1 MWSVSGLLAL
11 SAVEGPPVILWSTTK
26 WLLFQWRTQGKGCSV
41 ISLLS
46 ATFTPKVRK
55 PMASAPAA
63 MLWRSLPLLVVALS
77 ARSFSNATGRPW
89 YLATMRKQ
97 VGPQSMW
104 SGCW

>member
-11 SAVEGPPVILWSTTK
+11 SAVECPPVILWSTTK

-46 ATFTPKVRK
+46 A
-55 PMASAPAA
+55 
-63 MLWRSLPLLVVALS
+63 
-77 ARSFSNATGRPW
+77 RSFSNATGRPW
-89 YLATMRKQ
+89 YLATIRKQ